1 MCRWGRPKGFL
12 QGPGLIHADTISE
25 TPSPA
30 GAAAQCSTGS
40 IGNGEGG
47 VRSGRQQTHAATGE
61 GDNNGSVGNSL
72 GGSSSGIERGGD
84 KPSIASTRFLDKP
97 QKNKEPAPHT
107 EPQTQWVMCKGK
119 CKVEFGWSVES
130 QAHYRTH
137 NRPPPRFCLFC
148 ADERNK
154 RKRARANDT

>member
-1 MCRWGRPKGFL
+1 MVFRKERRGKELALLP
-12 QGPGLIHADTISE
+12 TS
-25 TPSPA
+25 
-30 GAAAQCSTGS
+30 AAAEVGASKHM
-40 IGNGEGG
+40 
-47 VRSGRQQTHAATGE
+47 RRQERATTTAA
-61 GDNNGSVGNSL
+61 
-72 GGSSSGIERGGD
+72 SGIAWAAAAAASRGGD

-97 QKNKEPAPHT
+97 LKNRSLKEPAPHT
-107 EPQTQWVMCKGK
+107 EPQTQWVMCKGT